1 MSDWLLGIFEGIII
15 SVVVYFIVTF
25 IPIKENARYKAI
37 FYRRKISKFFSNP
50 RIEVCY
56 TTKTGDLEDK
66 NIRLDDFVSKIKEKM
81 TQSNFAYQSDRGNA
95 SVFDYTLA
103 DTDVEIVLT
112 PSYVVKG
119 DEEEGE
125 LIVDHLQCDFRL
137 KECRYRNFKDHF
149 LNLIQIFRKLEMS
162 LEEEVGRWIGE
173 SLTCEVKRLYDF
185 VGVLKDLRMSSLTG
199 TMADRY
205 KIELSKNRLVVYGTI
220 ETKMTSMV
228 KDIITY
234 YF

>member
-1 MSDWLLGIFEGIII
+1 MI
-15 SVVVYFIVTF
+15 VYFIVTF
-25 IPIKENARYKAI
+25 IPIKENTRYKAT
-37 FYRRKISKFFSNP
+37 FYRRKISKFFANP
-50 RIEVCY
+50 RIEVSY
-56 TTKTGDLEDK
+56 TTKTEDLEDK

-112 PSYVVKG
+112 PSYVFKG

-137 KECRYRNFKDHF
+137 KDCKYRNFKDHF
-149 LNLIQIFRKLEMS
+149 LNLTQIFRKLEMT
-162 LEEEVGRWIGE
+162 LEEEVGRWVGE

-185 VGVLKDLRMSSLTG
+185 VGVLKDLEMSSLTG

-220 ETKMTSMV
+220 ETKMISMV